1 MRKPMRPVLTG
12 TAGRRSS
19 RALVGVGAMALVVAL
34 AGCDLASVSSV
45 SGDVVATPTAPISYS
60 GGDISDD
67 GEVVVFSSTWAYDAA
82 DTNGVRDVIVSNRNT
97 GFQVRV
103 STAIGGGAPNASSS
117 SPSVSGDGRFVAW
130 HSASS
135 DIVPGDSNGASDV
148 FRLDTVAG
156 VTERVSVSSAGI
168 EASGSSSQSS
178 ISSDGRFVAFGS
190 SASDLVPNDT
200 NAQPDVFVRDMD
212 LGTTT
217 RWSLD
222 ATGAEGSRSSANP
235 DISGDGTSVAFSTGS
250 ALDPADTNGLLDV
263 YLKDERGSILWISR
277 PASGRPADGPSI
289 KPAVNEDGTVVAF
302 NSDSSSFDERDHN
315 GDFDIYVWEGG
326 AIELVS
332 VTPDGEVGS
341 GRTTTPSVDSSG
353 NLVAFG
359 SDSPELTDRAP
370 SHQALVRNR
379 QEGHSDLVSTS
390 STGEVGNGYDNLEA
404 ISGDGRS
411 VLVLAQSNNLL
422 PDDPNPGLDMVVKAY
437 PFPRITS
444 VTPSVLLPGTTTTVT
459 IEGKGFSGPV
469 YVSFSPNP
477 AAAVTTGGTRSVSPN
492 LVRVNVTVPPGA
504 AVHTHDLKVWNLGD
518 HPDNSGAETTCYDC
532 VQVG

>member
-1 MRKPMRPVLTG
+1 
-12 TAGRRSS
+12 
-19 RALVGVGAMALVVAL
+19 
-34 AGCDLASVSSV
+34 
-45 SGDVVATPTAPISYS
+45 
-60 GGDISDD
+60 
-67 GEVVVFSSTWAYDAA
+67 
-82 DTNGVRDVIVSNRNT
+82 
-97 GFQVRV
+97 
-103 STAIGGGAPNASSS
+103 
-117 SPSVSGDGRFVAW
+117 
-130 HSASS
+130 
-135 DIVPGDSNGASDV
+135 
-148 FRLDTVAG
+148 
-156 VTERVSVSSAGI
+156 
-168 EASGSSSQSS
+168 
-178 ISSDGRFVAFGS
+178 
-190 SASDLVPNDT
+190 
-200 NAQPDVFVRDMD
+200 MD

-277 PASGRPADGPSI
+277 PASGRPADGFSHEA
-289 KPAVNEDGTVVAF
+289 AVNEDGTVVAF
-302 NSDSSSFDERDHN
+302 RSDSSSFDERDHN

-326 AIELVS
+326 AVELVS

-390 STGEVGNGYDNLEA
+390 LTGEVGNGYDNLEA

-459 IEGKGFSGPV
+459 IEGKGFSGPMN
-469 YVSFSPNP
+469 VSLSPNP
-477 AAAVTTGGTRSVSPN
+477 AAAVTTGGTLSVSPN